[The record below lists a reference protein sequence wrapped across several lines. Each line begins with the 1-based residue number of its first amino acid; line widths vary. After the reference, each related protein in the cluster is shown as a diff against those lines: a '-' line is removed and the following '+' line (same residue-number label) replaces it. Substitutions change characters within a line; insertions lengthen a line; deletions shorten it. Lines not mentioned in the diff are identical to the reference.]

1 MAKILKMP
9 QKIEQSKQIAVTLNI
24 ATESRK
30 GRLCRLFRDRQF
42 FFPSLT
48 SFQKKTLINIVLI
61 NINRKLLKILQ
72 ITKPCK

>member
-1 MAKILKMP
+1 MP

-24 ATESRK
+24 ATESWK

-48 SFQKKTLINIVLI
+48 SFQKNHDQYSA
-61 NINRKLLKILQ
+61 N
-72 ITKPCK
+72 